1 MASAD
6 VLVLGGGTVGAA
18 IAYGLTR
25 RGAAVTVLDGADD
38 DARAARANFG
48 LVWSQSK
55 GVGAPWYQRWTLD
68 SLERWPTFAA
78 ELTELTG
85 IDLHYRRNGGLT
97 FCLGDAEMEAR
108 RSQMERLRIQGG
120 LPEDHARMLDRAELQ
135 ALLGRV
141 RLGERVT
148 GASLCPID
156 GHVDPLR
163 LLKALHAGILRNGGT
178 VKAATPAYGI
188 QSRGQRFSVETPHG
202 RFEAP
207 QLVIAAGNGAGPL
220 AEQVG
225 LDVPILPQRG
235 QILVTER
242 MRPMLPMAA
251 SGLRQSEEGTI
262 LIGATKEEVHDMNCG
277 TVLAHAAPMAAR
289 AIAILPALREA
300 RLVRNWAGL
309 RVLTP
314 DGHPVYAESP
324 HYPGAM
330 LATCHSGVTLAAVHA
345 VDLAEALAAGRLPD
359 RFAPFHHRRFHVP
372 QAA

>member
-18 IAYGLTR
+18 IAYGLAR

-68 SLERWPTFAA
+68 SLERWPGFAA
-78 ELTELTG
+78 ELAEITG

-97 FCLGDAEMEAR
+97 YCLGDAEFDAR
-108 RSQMERLRIQGG
+108 RTQMERLRIQGG

-135 ALLGRV
+135 SLLGRV
-141 RLGERVT
+141 RLGDRVT
-148 GASLCPID
+148 GAGLCPID

-163 LLKALHAGILRNGGT
+163 LLKALHAGLLRKGGT
-178 VKAATPAYGI
+178 VRAATPARTI
-188 QSRGQRFSVETPHG
+188 RFEGGSFTVDTPRG

-207 QLVIAAGNGAGPL
+207 RLVIAAGNGAGAL

-225 LDVPILPQRG
+225 LHVPIQPQRG

-242 MRPMLPMAA
+242 LQPMLPMAA
-251 SGLRQSEEGTI
+251 SGLRQSEEGTV
-262 LIGATKEEVHDMNCG
+262 LIGATKEDAGMDRG

-289 AIAILPALREA
+289 AIATIPALREA

-309 RVLTP
+309 RILTP
-314 DGHPVYAESP
+314 DGNPVYAESP
-324 HYPGAM
+324 QFPGAM

-345 VDLAEALAAGRLPD
+345 LDLAEAWAPGRLPD
-359 RFAPFHHRRFHVP
+359 RFAPFHHRRFNVP